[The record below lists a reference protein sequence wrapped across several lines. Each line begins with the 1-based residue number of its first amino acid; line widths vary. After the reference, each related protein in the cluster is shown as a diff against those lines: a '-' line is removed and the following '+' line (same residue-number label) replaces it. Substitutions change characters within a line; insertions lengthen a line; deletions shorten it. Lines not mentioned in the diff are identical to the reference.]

1 MQDALK
7 GRASYNNDLS
17 GLPAGSRAASSDAGS
32 RMGSRP
38 PSTDAYHRGHPA
50 SSFNRTNDMFSGQR
64 SRQTSSEVLPAPLT
78 CPMEKAGQCGV
89 AISEICMLPA
99 CSVLMLAAGLFEI
112 LRRKGL
118 IIFGLLRMLGSGA
131 DLAGAAEQADVSGC
145 TARRL

>member
-7 GRASYNNDLS
+7 SRASYSNDLS
-17 GLPAGSRAASSDAGS
+17 GLPPGSRAASSDAGS

-50 SSFNRTNDMFSGQR
+50 NSFNRTNDIFSGQR
-64 SRQTSSEVLPAPLT
+64 SRQTSSEVLPAAFT
-78 CPMEKAGQCGV
+78 CPMKKAGQCGD

-99 CSVLMLAAGLFEI
+99 CSVPMPAAGSFEI

-118 IIFGLLRMLGSGA
+118 MILEI
-131 DLAGAAEQADVSGC
+131 
-145 TARRL
+145 